1 MNKKVYVIMESVGDQ
16 SKVRVVYAEKER
28 AKCWIGGACVVEDT
42 CIDEGKDARKFAIDE
57 IDGVNLNDH

>member
-28 AKCWIGGACVVEDT
+28 AKRWIGGACLVEDKDAGKFT
-42 CIDEGKDARKFAIDE
+42 IDEVE
-57 IDGVNLNDH
+57 GVGF

>member
-28 AKCWIGGACVVEDT
+28 AKCWIGGACVVED
-42 CIDEGKDARKFAIDE
+42 KDASNFTIE
-57 IDGVNLNDH
+57 EVDGAGF